1 MDFDNK
7 RSYDLFKINGK
18 KVCVMTFSEQLNKY
32 RKEAKMTQEE
42 LAEKCDVTRQA
53 VAKWESGESIPD
65 VYKISQI
72 AGIFNISLEKLVWG
86 EDKDGSAKVI
96 AKDIYMQF
104 IENLEELKYVMKS
117 SSYSTKPSNATKLR
131 TTIKKARVVFPKRI
145 VDELY
150 ALTEDFGIY
159 SGSIIEKEVYKDYF
173 RDETKTTHQ
182 KELIYALEIVPIFYE
197 KVETLLEDYLDLPK

>member
-1 MDFDNK
+1 
-7 RSYDLFKINGK
+7 
-18 KVCVMTFSEQLNKY
+18 MTFSEQLSKY

-72 AGIFNISLEKLVWG
+72 AAVFNVSLETLVWG
-86 EDKDGSAKVI
+86 EDKDNSTKAI

-104 IENLEELKYVMKS
+104 IENLEELKAVMRS
-117 SSYSTKPSNATKLR
+117 SSYGTKPCNATKLR

-150 ALTEDFGIY
+150 ELTEDFGIY
-159 SGSIIEKEVYKDYF
+159 SGSIIEKEEYKNYF
-173 RDETKTTHQ
+173 SKETMNTSQ
-182 KELIYALEIVPIFYE
+182 KEKLYAKEIIPIMYE
-197 KVETLLEDYLDLPK
+197 KVENILADYLDLPK

>member
-1 MDFDNK
+1 
-7 RSYDLFKINGK
+7 
-18 KVCVMTFSEQLNKY
+18 MTFSEQLNKY

>member
-1 MDFDNK
+1 
-7 RSYDLFKINGK
+7 
-18 KVCVMTFSEQLNKY
+18 MTFSEQLSKY

-72 AGIFNISLEKLVWG
+72 AEIFNISLEKLVWG
-86 EDKDGSAKVI
+86 EDKDGSAKAI

-104 IENLEELKYVMKS
+104 VENFEELKHVMKHC
-117 SSYSTKPSNATKLR
+117 SYSTSTGAAIKLR

-150 ALTEDFGIY
+150 NLTEDLGVY
-159 SGSIIEKEVYKDYF
+159 YGDVLSKEEYEEYF
-173 RDETKTTHQ
+173 PDEEMTTGN
-182 KELIYALEIVPIFYE
+182 KGKIYAKEIVPILYE
-197 KVETLLEDYLDLPK
+197 RVENLLGDYLDLPK